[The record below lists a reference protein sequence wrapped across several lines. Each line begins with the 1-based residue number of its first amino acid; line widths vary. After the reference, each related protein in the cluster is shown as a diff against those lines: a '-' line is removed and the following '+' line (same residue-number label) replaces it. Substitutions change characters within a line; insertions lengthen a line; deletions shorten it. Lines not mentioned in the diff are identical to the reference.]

1 MGLTELMFCYNNA
14 MAVFDDKKEE
24 EKLLELRRKEEE
36 DLAQTMA
43 TRYGI
48 DYVDLTIAPIN
59 ADALRVIDEKDAR
72 ASNSVVFDMLD
83 RKIKMAMLSPENPQV
98 KVLMENLQKKGYA
111 ITPYMTSIESLRK
124 VWKRYEDLSHS
135 LKTRGG
141 AIDISNEQIDE
152 LKKSIAHIEDVQKL
166 ITKLIG
172 ETKGYRISNLLE
184 IILSGA
190 LALGASDIH
199 IEPEEN
205 TVQIRYRLDGVLVVV
220 TEIESKVYQLLL
232 SRIKLLSGM
241 KLNVTGSQDGR
252 FSIIVTNSEIEIRS
266 SILPSNYAESI
277 VMRVL
282 NPNSISVPLEAL
294 GIPPKLLNILLKEI
308 NKPEGMILTTGPTGS
323 GKTTTL
329 YAFLRKVYT
338 PDIKVITIE
347 DPVEY
352 HLPGIVQT
360 QTSEEKN
367 YTFLEGLRSALRQ
380 DPDVIMVGEIR
391 DEETAAIAVNAA
403 LTGHLVFSTLH
414 TNSAAGTFPRLID
427 LKVNPKIITSALSV
441 AMAQRLVRKL
451 CPVCKK
457 PVPLEGATRTLIEKI
472 VGSISDPSD
481 KPAVPT
487 SIFEPVGCD
496 KCNNTGYKGRI
507 GLYEAILRSEA
518 IEKVVNEDPSDREIR
533 AAAAAQNI
541 LTMRQDGI
549 TKIINGVTSIAEV
562 ERVIDLEEEW

>member
-1 MGLTELMFCYNNA
+1 
-14 MAVFDDKKEE
+14 MAVFDDEKQK
-24 EKLLELRRKEEE
+24 EKLMELRRREEE

-43 TRYGI
+43 GRYDIG
-48 DYVDLTIAPIN
+48 YVDLTIAPIN
-59 ADALRVIDEKDAR
+59 SDALRVVNQEEAR
-72 ASNSVVFDMLD
+72 AANLAVFDMID
-83 RKIKMAMLSPENPQV
+83 RKIKIAVLSPSNPVTQT
-98 KVLMENLQKKGYA
+98 LIQSLEKKGY
-111 ITPYMTSIESLRK
+111 IPTVYMASVESLSK
-124 VWKRYEDLSHS
+124 VWKRYSDLSYS
-135 LKTRGG
+135 QKTHGG
-141 AIDISNEQIDE
+141 AVDISNEQIDN
-152 LKKSIAHIEDVQKL
+152 LIKNITHIEDVRQLIDKL
-166 ITKLIG
+166 LA
-172 ETKGYRISNLLE
+172 ETKGYRISSLLE

-190 LALGASDIH
+190 LALSASDIH
-199 IEPEEN
+199 IEPEAEA
-205 TVQIRYRLDGVLVVV
+205 VKIRYRLDGVLVEI
-220 TEIESKVYQLLL
+220 TEFTAKVYQLLL

-241 KLNVTGSQDGR
+241 KLNTSGAQDGR

-282 NPNSISVPLEAL
+282 NPSSISVPLEAL
-294 GIPPKLLNILLKEI
+294 GIPPKLLALLEKEI

-329 YAFLRKVYT
+329 YAFLKKVYT
-338 PDIKVITIE
+338 PDIKIITIE

-360 QTSEEKN
+360 QINEEKN
-367 YTFLEGLRSALRQ
+367 YTFLEGLRAALRQ

-391 DEETAAIAVNAA
+391 DAETASIAVNAA

-427 LKVNPKIITSALSV
+427 LKTNAKIITSAISV

-457 PVPLEGATRTLIEKI
+457 SVPLTGKERELVEKI
-472 VGSISDPSD
+472 ANSITDPDD
-481 KPAVPT
+481 KLSVP
-487 SIFEPVGCD
+487 SNIFEPVGCSA
-496 KCNNTGYKGRI
+496 CNNTGYKGRL
-507 GLYEAILRSEA
+507 GLYEAIVRSEA
-518 IEKVVNEDPSDREIR
+518 VEKAINQNPSEREIR
-533 AAAAAQNI
+533 KAAAEQNI

-549 TKIINGVTSIAEV
+549 TKIINGITSIAEV